1 MKKKPI
7 LDKSLQPEDEGY
19 IENDLESI
27 LERLNCG
34 YVAYLQIHS
43 VMNMPL
49 LLKKDIVALRKN
61 EHYKVQDI
69 VFYQIEDYYFLR
81 RIVAVENGNYYVC
94 GDNEYEVRV
103 ISFENIIAR
112 AISRE
117 RGKKRLS
124 LILMNKKKV
133 YSKAIIRK
141 GKFRMKNHT
150 LYDDKTTLTRVYDK
164 ALTANESVKTVSEEK
179 KPEMP
184 LDARLSAQ
192 LVSFVSP
199 IERLRSF
206 EAEKK
211 QQDPKDTEEENDEQ
225 ISVETEEDS
234 LEDVVE
240 ETLEEENNDQIP
252 IEVEED
258 STEDIVEEPLE
269 EENNFQDGNN
279 N

>member
-61 EHYKVQDI
+61 EHYKVRDI
-69 VFYQIEDYYFLR
+69 VFYQVEEYYFLR
-81 RIVAVENGNYYVC
+81 RIVAIENGNYYVC

-103 ISFENIIAR
+103 IPFESIIAR

-117 RGKKRLS
+117 RGGKKRLS

-133 YSKAIIRK
+133 YSRAVIRK

-150 LYDDKTTLTRVYDK
+150 LYDDETTLTKVYDK
-164 ALTANESVKTVSEEK
+164 ALTANESVKVVQEVK

-199 IERLRSF
+199 VERLRSF
-206 EAEKK
+206 QAERN
-211 QQDPKDTEEENDEQ
+211 QQDPIE
-225 ISVETEEDS
+225 SEED
-234 LEDVVE
+234 
-240 ETLEEENNDQIP
+240 TM
-252 IEVEED
+252 
-258 STEDIVEEPLE
+258 EDIIDEPLNE
-269 EENNFQDGNN
+269 
-279 N
+279 